1 MQAHVLSDWPA
12 WTMAQKA
19 RPSAGSAAAS
29 GPANTCEEKQQSAR
43 RNSKDAHSRL
53 SAGRTCECG
62 PDGHCSHPGRIAAS
76 WNQIEGMSTAT
87 EGSVTEQRIEGQ
99 RPHVCCTRSSS
110 CRSTNMNGDRNA
122 DGNEM
127 EARLHSIEYFSFGL
141 ILSFVWFVSCRVFSS
156 GQHERAH
163 RLSTK

>member
-1 MQAHVLSDWPA
+1 MMHTPCSWLRKTVASQCKQRTMMQAHVLSDWPA

-29 GPANTCEEKQQSAR
+29 GPANTCEENNNPQDEIPKMP
-43 RNSKDAHSRL
+43 
-53 SAGRTCECG
+53 T
-62 PDGHCSHPGRIAAS
+62 PDRPQDERANAATTEHCSHPGRIAAS

-99 RPHVCCTRSSS
+99 RPHVCWTRSSS

-122 DGNEM
+122 DGNEWRP
-127 EARLHSIEYFSFGL
+127 A
-141 ILSFVWFVSCRVFSS
+141 CT
-156 GQHERAH
+156 Q
-163 RLSTK
+163 